1 MPLVKNTPI
10 GITFPLR
17 DGQSGYFEQSTDS
30 FTAYR
35 MNITNLL
42 RTRQGERRL
51 NPMFGS
57 RLWTI
62 VFEPNDDFIAKKVE
76 NVVRE
81 DITQWIP
88 GITVKSVDVKY
99 LNDDQSVN
107 LRDIYKLYI
116 VVSFVIDS
124 INASDSVELTLDV
137 NKV

>member
-1 MPLVKNTPI
+1 MALVKNTPI
-10 GITFPLR
+10 GITFPIR
-17 DGQSGYFEQSTDS
+17 DGQVGYFEQSTDNL
-30 FTAYR
+30 TAYR

-42 RTRQGERRL
+42 RTRPGERRM
-51 NPMFGS
+51 NPTFGC
-57 RLWTI
+57 RLWNV

-76 NVVRE
+76 NTIRE

-88 GITVKSVDVKY
+88 GISVTSVDVKY
-99 LNDDQSVN
+99 LNDDQSTN

-116 VVSFVIDS
+116 VVTFVIDS

>member
-10 GITFPLR
+10 GITFPIR
-17 DGQSGYFEQSTDS
+17 DGRVGYFEQSTDNL
-30 FTAYR
+30 TAYR

-42 RTRQGERRL
+42 RTRPGERRM
-51 NPMFGS
+51 NPTFGC
-57 RLWTI
+57 RLWNV

-76 NVVRE
+76 NTIRE

-88 GITVKSVDVKY
+88 GISVTSVDVKY
-99 LNDDQSVN
+99 LNDDQSTN

-116 VVSFVIDS
+116 VVTFVIDS

>member
-1 MPLVKNTPI
+1 MPLIKNTPI
-10 GITFPLR
+10 GITLPIR

-51 NPMFGS
+51 NPTFCS

-62 VFEPNDDFIAKKVE
+62 VFEPNDEFIGKKVE
-76 NVVRE
+76 TVIRE

-88 GITVKSVDVKY
+88 GISVKSVDVKY
-99 LNDDQSVN
+99 LNDDQSVD